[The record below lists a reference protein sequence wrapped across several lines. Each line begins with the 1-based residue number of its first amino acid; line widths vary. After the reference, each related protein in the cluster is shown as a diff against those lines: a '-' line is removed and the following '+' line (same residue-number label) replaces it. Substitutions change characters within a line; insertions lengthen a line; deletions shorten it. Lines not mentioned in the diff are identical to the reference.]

1 MVNMSSYGREGLGG
15 SCGHEE
21 SPDSREPFHLSPA
34 CLHCSKSLT
43 LGLTGPFGKQE
54 QEVGDLIGVRD
65 SSQMGASVV

>member
-1 MVNMSSYGREGLGG
+1 MENMSSYGREGLRG

-34 CLHCSKSLT
+34 CLHCSKSLR

-54 QEVGDLIGVRD
+54 QEVEDLIGVRD
-65 SSQMGASVV
+65 SSQMGASVA